1 MCCPPRAMILVVVV
15 GQLEIPK
22 ENQARWRELRLD
34 AKRFDDW
41 PGGTPLFTG
50 ESPGKHRSVGDVL
63 ATAEALT
70 GTPDFFEI
78 DGERVNGLFTPETT
92 DALHQDL
99 ATALRLAGEVGA
111 QGQIAFVVPS
121 ESLAFVVNIGEVEHD
136 HHHDHDH
143 GDDCDHDHDHDH
155 HHHEAVGWVPAQDA
169 FNLSPVTSLTFIRTM
184 EYLQTWQADNAVTR
198 AAYLA
203 ERANLGLLPLAEQ
216 PQHQAVL
223 DLVRAASPEILHMA
237 MVAAEVADDSE
248 APLARRIPDAA
259 ALEKALADAA
269 PNARAAA
276 IELLSLTDPD
286 AAIARIEPFLTD
298 PSTQV
303 RRHAVRAL
311 GHVPTDAAL
320 ERLLAIEPSRSD
332 DPYFLEVLTS
342 AGLASAAPN
351 ADALVRALLDEPELA
366 RDTWKS
372 LDRVND
378 AGRRAEL
385 TERANQRLGLVGKRL
400 GEAAARDLLAIHD
413 HHPAEEVRLAA
424 ANALVHTPG
433 PDVEARAHEIMAT
446 LNGMGRAL
454 NDDDGRRRKILGVE
468 NENYSLGLIRVQDI
482 DVDALQTLVDERFAN
497 PETSQ
502 NEAPPIS
509 QFLELMTEHP
519 ELRAGGYL
527 IPPTRPDYRVS
538 LDSLYLP
545 DLEAVDD
552 EERREE
558 LEGIFEELAETAT
571 NTDPEGNALRCWWT

>member
-1 MCCPPRAMILVVVV
+1 MILVVVV

-22 ENQARWRELRLD
+22 ENQARFRELRLD

-41 PGGTPLFTG
+41 PRGTPLFTG
-50 ESPGKHRSVGDVL
+50 ESPGKHRTVGDVL
-63 ATAEALT
+63 AAAEGLA
-70 GTPDFFEI
+70 GAPDFFEL
-78 DGERVNGLFTPETT
+78 DGERVSGLFTPETT

-99 ATALRLAGEVGA
+99 ATALRLAGEVGG
-111 QGQIAFVVPS
+111 QGQVAFVVPS
-121 ESLAFVVNIGEVEHD
+121 ESLAFIVNIGDPEHD
-136 HHHDHDH
+136 HHHEHEHEH
-143 GDDCDHDHDHDH
+143 GEDCDHDHDHDH
-155 HHHEAVGWVPAQDA
+155 DHHHEAVGWVPAQDA
-169 FNLSPVTSLTFIRTM
+169 FNLSPITSLNFIRTM

-216 PQHQAVL
+216 PHHQEVL
-223 DLVRAASPEILHMA
+223 ALLRATSPEILHMA

-248 APLARRIPDAA
+248 APLARRIPDAT
-259 ALEKALADAA
+259 ALEKALAEAA

-286 AAIARIEPFLTD
+286 AAFSRIEPFLAD

-311 GHVPTDAAL
+311 GHVPSDAAL
-320 ERLLAIEPSRSD
+320 KRLLAVEPTRSD

-342 AGLASAAPN
+342 AGLASTAPN
-351 ADALVRALLDEPELA
+351 AGALVRALLDEPELA
-366 RDTWKS
+366 RDTWTA
-372 LDRVND
+372 LHRVND

-400 GEAAARDLLAIHD
+400 GEDISRELLAIHD

-424 ANALVHTPG
+424 ANALVHTDG
-433 PDVEARAHEIMAT
+433 PDVEARAHDIMAT

-454 NDDDGRRRKILGVE
+454 NDDDARRRQILGAD
-468 NENYSLGLIRVQDI
+468 NENYALGLIRI
-482 DVDALQTLVDERFAN
+482 HDVDVDMLQTLVDERFAN
-497 PETSQ
+497 PDTAQ

-509 QFLELMTEHP
+509 QFLELMTDHP

-527 IPPTRPDYRVS
+527 LPPTRPDYRVS

>member
-1 MCCPPRAMILVVVV
+1 MILVVVV
-15 GQLEIPK
+15 GQLQIPQEHQK
-22 ENQARWRELRLD
+22 RWRELPLD
-34 AKRFDDW
+34 VKRYDDW

-50 ESPGKHRSVGDVL
+50 ESPGKHRTVGDVL
-63 ATAEALT
+63 AAAEALD
-70 GTPDFFEI
+70 GAPDFFEL
-78 DGERVNGLFTPETT
+78 DGERVSALFTPDTT

-111 QGQIAFVVPS
+111 RGQIAFVVPS
-121 ESLAFVVNIGEVEHD
+121 ESLAFVVNVGDIEHEH

-143 GDDCDHDHDHDH
+143 DHEHEHGDDCDHDHDH

-184 EYLQTWQADNAVTR
+184 EYLQTWQTDNAVTR

-216 PQHQAVL
+216 PHHQEVL
-223 DLVRAASPEILHMA
+223 ALVRAASPEILHMA

-248 APLARRIPDAA
+248 TPLAQRLPDAA
-259 ALEKALADAA
+259 TLEQALASAA

-286 AAIARIEPFLTD
+286 AAFARIEPFLTD
-298 PSTQV
+298 PSSQV

-311 GHVPTDAAL
+311 GHVPKDAAL
-320 ERLLAIEPSRSD
+320 ERLLALEPSRSE

-342 AGLASAAPN
+342 AGLSSRAPN
-351 ADALVRALLDEPELA
+351 ADPIVFALLKEPELA
-366 RDTWKS
+366 PATWQS

-400 GEAAARDLLAIHD
+400 GETVSKDLLALHD

-424 ANALVHTPG
+424 ANALVHSNG
-433 PDVEARAHEIMAT
+433 PDVDARANEIMAT

-454 NDDDGRRRKILGVE
+454 NDDDTRRRQILGVE
-468 NENYSLGLIRVQDI
+468 NENYSLGLIRLTDI
-482 DVDALQTLVDERFAN
+482 DVDMLQTLVDERFAN
-497 PETSQ
+497 PDTAQ

-527 IPPTRPDYRVS
+527 VPPTRGDYRVS

-545 DLEAVDD
+545 SLDAVDD
-552 EERREE
+552 EDRREE
-558 LEGIFEELAETAT
+558 LEGLFEELAETAT